1 MKGLLLKDL
10 KTLGAQAKV
19 LFLLLAFYL
28 VFSVAQ
34 RDYSMLSVMVSVFG
48 AILPITALAYDER
61 GKWERYA
68 LTMPISRRDLVLSK
82 YLLGLLLLGGGF
94 LLSVACQLLGG
105 AGVLSAVVSALQSLS
120 IGALMLSVTLLASF
134 RFGVEKGR
142 FVMMLAVFLPSAVV
156 LSVGRLASAALWV
169 ERLLNLLP
177 VIAAA
182 ALLLSAM
189 MAVRIY
195 AKREF

>member
-34 RDYSMLSVMVSVFG
+34 RNYSMLSVMVSVFG

>member
-10 KTLGAQAKV
+10 KTLGAQAKI

-94 LLSVACQLLGG
+94 LLSVVCQLLGG
-105 AGVLSAVVSALQSLS
+105 TGVLSAVVSALQSLS

-142 FVMMLAVFLPSAVV
+142 FVMMLAVFLPSVVV

-182 ALLLSAM
+182 ALLLSALT
-189 MAVRIY
+189 AVRIY

>member
-10 KTLGAQAKV
+10 KTLGAQAKI

-142 FVMMLAVFLPSAVV
+142 FVMMIAVFLPSVVV
-156 LSVGRLASAALWV
+156 LSVGSLASAALWV
-169 ERLLNLLP
+169 ERLLNFLP

>member
-10 KTLGAQAKV
+10 KTLGAQAKI

-34 RDYSMLSVMVSVFG
+34 RDYSMISVMVSVFG

-68 LTMPISRRDLVLSK
+68 LTMPISRRELVLSK

-94 LLSVACQLLGG
+94 LFSVVCQLLGG
-105 AGVLSAVVSALQSLS
+105 TDVLSAVVSALQSLS

-142 FVMMLAVFLPSAVV
+142 FVMMIAVFLPSVV
-156 LSVGRLASAALWV
+156 LFSVGSLASASVWV
-169 ERLLNLLP
+169 MRLLNFLP
-177 VIAAA
+177 VVAVA

>member
-10 KTLGAQAKV
+10 KTLGAQAKI
-19 LFLLLAFYL
+19 LFLLLGFYL
-28 VFSVAQ
+28 VFSVVQ

-68 LTMPISRRDLVLSK
+68 LTMPLSRRDLVLSK

-94 LLSVACQLLGG
+94 LLSVLCQLLGG
-105 AGVLSAVVSALQSLS
+105 GGVLSAVVSALQSLS
-120 IGALMLSVTLLASF
+120 IGVLMLAVTLLASF

-142 FVMMLAVFLPSAVV
+142 IVMMLAVFLPSVVV
-156 LSVGRLASAALWV
+156 LSVGNLASATLWV

-189 MAVRIY
+189 TAVRIY

>member
-10 KTLGAQAKV
+10 KTLGAQAKI

-105 AGVLSAVVSALQSLS
+105 ADVLSAVVSSLQSLS

>member
-120 IGALMLSVTLLASF
+120 IGALMLSATLLASF